1 MTRGAAGPH
10 TPAPCRAALIVAAF
24 VAVGTWLVPPG
35 FAATQGEPVLQIAA
49 ASDLRFA
56 LEEIAR
62 VFESQRHVR
71 VRLTFGSSGQFAT
84 QIEQGAPFDL
94 FFSADE
100 AYVTA
105 LSRKG
110 LILTDSVQLYAI
122 GRIVLWARADAPVDV
137 RDGLG
142 VLASERVRFVAIA
155 NPEHAPYGRA
165 ALEALRSAGLLER
178 VERKLVLGE
187 NISQTL
193 QFAQTGNA
201 EVGIVSLSL
210 AIAPAVRATGR
221 SWLVPSYLHHPI
233 RQAVGIVA
241 TSPQQNAARSF
252 IEFVSG
258 PAGRAVM
265 RRFGFALPGEA
276 L

>member
-1 MTRGAAGPH
+1 MTHA
-10 TPAPCRAALIVAAF
+10 PARRHAALIVAVF
-24 VAVGTWLVPPG
+24 VAAGTWLIPPG
-35 FAATQGEPVLQIAA
+35 LAATQGEPVLQIAA

-62 VFESQRHVR
+62 LFEAQRNAR
-71 VRLTFGSSGQFAT
+71 VRLAFGSSGQFAT

-100 AYVTA
+100 AYVAA
-105 LSRKG
+105 LSRKD
-110 LILTDSVQLYAI
+110 LILKDSVQLYAI
-122 GRIVLWARADAPVDV
+122 GRIVLWARADVPVDV

-142 VLASERVRFVAIA
+142 VLAYERIRFVAIA

-165 ALEALRSAGLLER
+165 AVEALRSAGLYAQ
-178 VERKLVLGE
+178 VQPKLVLGE

-193 QFAQTGNA
+193 QLAQTGNA
-201 EVGIVSLSL
+201 DAGIVALSL
-210 AIAPAVRATGR
+210 AIAPAVRASGR
-221 SWLVPSYLHHPI
+221 YWLIPSYLHHPI
-233 RQAVGIVA
+233 RQAVGIV
-241 TSPQQNAARSF
+241 TGSKQQDAARALVA
-252 IEFVSG
+252 FVNG
-258 PAGRAVM
+258 PAGRMVM